1 MSESDQ
7 PFNRINLIDDLLEQD
22 RWVEAANL
30 CLKEPIEGLS
40 KQEASG
46 MLWHVAKEFLDAG
59 QYLKASKI
67 IIGRRKFHVDAY
79 LANLVWQAMPK
90 YSELLIIGCSSVGK
104 TFTAGAWMFLD
115 FIRDPENTAIK
126 VLSLTSEHA
135 KKNVF
140 GTIKNYF
147 TTTRF
152 TYEQKVTAERIGGD
166 DERSGIQLTTV
177 PMGTEGKGRLR
188 GFHPLPRQTPH
199 PIFGNSTRIRV
210 LADECEE
217 IPPGIWV
224 DINNLLASK
233 YDADHVKIV
242 GATNPQDITSA
253 FAQNAEPLDGWSS
266 FDLGTSEEWTSKLGW
281 HVIRL
286 DGAKCENVKY
296 ERLVHPG
303 MITLEGFNRYL
314 ELGETSPQYHTMAR
328 GAFPTQGVYRNAI
341 PYEFI
346 EKGKG
351 ELLFT
356 GKTINCCAVD
366 LALEGGDS
374 AVLSHGRWGE
384 CYGWINYKGEVF
396 KFEEERYCLQVD
408 KVFVLPK
415 CQSVQMALQ
424 IKTFCEEAKVS
435 PEWLIVDSTGVGD
448 GPSDL
453 LKNIFGP
460 EVTGLNYATKAT
472 DKVLMLES
480 TDKAED
486 LYDKVVTELFF
497 ATRKFLEFDYVKFGQ
512 SVDMSQIAK
521 ELCGRKFK
529 QNGKLLKIES
539 KADYKARGFSSP
551 DWADSVNMLVHIC
564 RMNAENTPAMIAA
577 PAQVR
582 PKYFLKPGEIDKQ
595 NWIDMSQD

>member
-1 MSESDQ
+1 MSESAQ

-22 RWVEAANL
+22 RWIEAANL
-30 CLKEPIEGLS
+30 CLKEPIEGLT

-79 LANLVWQAMPK
+79 LAKLVWDAMPK
-90 YSELLIIGCSSVGK
+90 HSELLIMGCSSVGK

-115 FIRDPENTAIK
+115 YIRDPENTAIK
-126 VLSLTSEHA
+126 VLSLTAEHA

-152 TYEQKVTAERIGGD
+152 QYDQKITAERIGGD

-188 GFHPLPRQTPH
+188 GFHPLPRQKHH

-217 IPPGIWV
+217 IAPGVWV

-233 YDADHVKIV
+233 YDAEHVKVV

-266 FDLGTSEEWTSKLGW
+266 FDLEESEQWTSKLGW

-286 DGAKCENVKY
+286 DGNKCENVKY
-296 ERLVHPG
+296 KRLVHPG
-303 MITLEGFNRYL
+303 MITREGYDRYL
-314 ELGETSPQYHTMAR
+314 ELGDTSPQYYTMAR
-328 GAFPTQGVYRNAI
+328 GAFPKQGVYRNVI

-346 EKGKG
+346 ERARG
-351 ELLFT
+351 EILFV
-356 GKTINCCAVD
+356 GATINCAAVD
-366 LALEGGDS
+366 LALEGGD
-374 AVLSHGRWGE
+374 ACVFSHGRWGDA
-384 CYGWINYKGEVF
+384 YGWINPRGEVF
-396 KFEEERYCLQVD
+396 KFEINRYCLQID
-408 KVFVLPK
+408 KVFKLPK
-415 CQSVQMALQ
+415 CQSLEMARQ
-424 IKTFCEEAKVS
+424 IKEICEGMNIL
-435 PEWLIVDSTGVGD
+435 PEWLILDSTGIGD

-453 LKNIFGP
+453 LKNIYGDQ
-460 EVTGLNYATKAT
+460 VTGLNYASKAT
-472 DKVLMLES
+472 DRVIMAES
-480 TDKAED
+480 TEKASD
-486 LYDKVVTELFF
+486 LYEKVVTELFF
-497 ATRKFLEFDYVKFGQ
+497 ATRKFLEFDYVKFGA
-512 SVDMSQIAK
+512 SVEMSQIAK
-521 ELCGRKFK
+521 ELTGRKFK
-529 QNGKLLKIES
+529 QMGKLLKIES
-539 KADYKARGFSSP
+539 KADYKARGFDSP

-564 RMNAENTPAMIAA
+564 RINADNTPSMIAA
-577 PAQVR
+577 PAQRR
-582 PKYFLKPGEIDKQ
+582 PKYYLTPTEIDKQ